1 MDLSSLPVI
10 LTGFTD
16 RRRLDRLLAHVRASG
31 PRKGDMITP
40 LASRLDTGSAAAQTN
55 RSTTEDL
62 VATLV
67 ERQQWVID
75 GGPGRDRS
83 IERHRSR
90 GKEMVRDRI
99 DLVIDEETAF
109 LELSTLAGW
118 GQYDDEAPG
127 AGIVT
132 GIGVVHGVPW
142 MFIANDATVKG
153 GSLLPMSI
161 KKHVRAQEIA
171 EDNGLGC
178 IYLVDSGGAFLPLQD
193 EVFPDKDH
201 FGGTFYRQAR
211 MSAMGLPQL
220 SVVLGGC
227 TAGGAYVPALSDEVI
242 MVEGIGRIY
251 LGGPP
256 IVKAALGEI
265 VDADDLGGAALH
277 TRVSGVSDYL
287 VANEREAYA
296 KLREIC
302 ATTNLRRVDD
312 SQDWAAPDE
321 VEAPLYDPAEI
332 YSVVSADSRIPFDSH
347 DIIAR
352 TVDGSRFAAFKP
364 EWGDSIVCGFARIW
378 GHQVG
383 IIANNGIIF
392 SPAALKATHFI
403 ELCEQR
409 RVPLLF
415 LQNTSGYMVGKDAEA
430 DGIAKHGAKMVAAVA
445 NASVPRFTVLIG
457 GSYGAGNYG
466 MCGRGFNP
474 RFLFA
479 WPTSR
484 IATMSAET
492 AQTVLVDI
500 RLAGMKG
507 AATSDEDVARLRAEV
522 ADQYET
528 QSDPYYA
535 TSRLWDDGLIDPV
548 DTRDVMGLCLALAAR
563 QDPPRGG
570 GIVYRM

>member
-1 MDLSSLPVI
+1 MRPIESRIDPGSSA
-10 LTGFTD
+10 F
-16 RRRLDRLLAHVRASG
+16 A
-31 PRKGDMITP
+31 
-40 LASRLDTGSAAAQTN
+40 TN
-55 RSTTEDL
+55 RD
-62 VATLV
+62 AYQALV
-67 ERQQWVID
+67 ETLRAREQEGIH
-75 GGPGRDRS
+75 GGPGRARS
-83 IERHRSR
+83 IERHHSR
-90 GKEMVRDRI
+90 GKIMVRDRI
-99 DLVIDEETAF
+99 DCVIDEGTPF
-109 LELSTLAGW
+109 LELSSLAGFE
-118 GQYDDEAPG
+118 QYDGVPPG

-132 GIGVVHGVPW
+132 GVGLVHDVPY

-171 EDNGLGC
+171 EHNGLGT

-193 EVFPDKDH
+193 EIFPDKDH
-201 FGGTFYRQAR
+201 FGGSFYRQAR

-242 MVEGIGRIY
+242 MVDGIGRIY

-265 VDADDLGGAALH
+265 VEPDDLGGAVLH
-277 TRVSGVSDYL
+277 TRTSGVSDYI
-287 VANEREAYA
+287 ASTEREAYGR
-296 KLREIC
+296 LRELCLATNQRRMSDAPGWLDC
-302 ATTNLRRVDD
+302 AKPEPP
-312 SQDWAAPDE
+312 AF
-321 VEAPLYDPAEI
+321 DPAELYGI
-332 YSVVSADSRIPFDSH
+332 VSADDRIPFDARE
-347 DIIAR
+347 IIAR
-352 TVDGSRFAAFKP
+352 VVDGSNFSAFKP
-364 EWGDSIVCGFARIW
+364 EWGESIVCGYARIW
-378 GHQVG
+378 GHLVG
-383 IIANNGIIF
+383 VIANNGIIF
-392 SPAALKATHFI
+392 SDSALKATHFI

-415 LQNTSGYMVGKDAEA
+415 LQNTSGYMVGRDSEA
-430 DGIAKHGAKMVAAVA
+430 AGIAKHGAKMVAAVA
-445 NASVPRFTVLIG
+445 NATVPKYTVHIG

-479 WPTSR
+479 WPNSR

-507 AATSDEDVARLRAEV
+507 AETTEEQVEALRREV

-528 QSDPYYA
+528 HSDPYYA

-548 DTRDVMGLCLALAAR
+548 HTRDALGLCLSLAAR
-563 QDPPRGG
+563 QDEPSRGPG
-570 GIVYRM
+570 LVYRM